1 METNS
6 SHGINIDPLDYNKWS
21 KLTFWCFFC
30 IGLLPLY
37 FAVSIF
43 MIFLIIVVPLTLF
56 DVISGFPRSTFIFAG
71 LATIYLGNKFNIQPR
86 KRWEV
91 ELEVLAKKK
100 AEEDAARKVAERER
114 KKQEAANLTQM
125 LEEIEEITRDY
136 EVWLTSKREE
146 FQLRYKEILSIV
158 QSEEAVLR
166 DLRYRH
172 PRIAEFI
179 SSRAEGDSDAGV
191 FAKLSKRV

>member
-6 SHGINIDPLDYNKWS
+6 NNGINVDPFDYNKWS
-21 KLTFWCFFC
+21 KLPFWCFFC

-37 FAVSIF
+37 FTISML
-43 MIFLIIVVPLTLF
+43 MIFLLILLPLENSE
-56 DVISGFPRSTFIFAG
+56 VISGFPRSTFIFAG

-86 KRWEV
+86 KRWEA
-91 ELEVLAKKK
+91 ELEILAKKK
-100 AEEDAARKVAERER
+100 ADEDAARRVAERER
-114 KKQEAANLTQM
+114 KKKEATNLTQI
-125 LEEIEEITRDY
+125 LQEIEEITRDY

-158 QSEEAVLR
+158 QSEEAALR
-166 DLRYRH
+166 DLSSRH